1 MGGSVADGS
10 VAGGSVAGGSVG
22 GGSVGGGDMAVGGG
36 DVSAGG
42 GGVLVAGGRGV
53 RLEGGRSLMVVATG
67 RGRRV
72 RVGWRGVDDGRKVA
86 VAVSEGR
93 GVREAVLVGTTVGVG
108 TNAVTA
114 CSVNPAAVPRLS
126 TANSTMF
133 TGSRVVRLWL
143 FKSFIASA
151 ETLHNK
157 LTPNTPAA
165 RTPRGPV

>member
-1 MGGSVADGS
+1 M
-10 VAGGSVAGGSVG
+10 AGGSVG
-22 GGSVGGGDMAVGGG
+22 GGSVGGGD
-36 DVSAGG
+36 VSTGG
-42 GGVLVAGGRGV
+42 GGVLVGGSDVLVAGG
-53 RLEGGRSLMVVATG
+53 GGKSMTASAG

-72 RVGWRGVDDGRKVA
+72 RVGCRGVRVGRAVA
-86 VAVSEGR
+86 VVVAVSEGK
-93 GVREAVLVGTTVGVG
+93 GVRDAVWVGTAVGVG

-114 CSVNPAAVPRLS
+114 CSVSPAAVPRLS

-133 TGSRVVRLWL
+133 IGSRVVRLWL